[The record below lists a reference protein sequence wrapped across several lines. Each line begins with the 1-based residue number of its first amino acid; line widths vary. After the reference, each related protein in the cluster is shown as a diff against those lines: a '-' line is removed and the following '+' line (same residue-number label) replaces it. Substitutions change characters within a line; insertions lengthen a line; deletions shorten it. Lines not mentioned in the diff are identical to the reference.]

1 MSAAVYETT
10 SVKIMAGGNEFTMTA
25 SRLKFDGFMS
35 VYIEADE
42 KEEKNQILSK
52 LEKGE
57 ELELADLV
65 KCPALYPAAGPL
77 YGGIACKRRWRNRA
91 SDVRVPTPDDHNDP
105 LHAGMW

>member
-57 ELELADLV
+57 GWSLPIL
-65 KCPALYPAAGPL
+65 
-77 YGGIACKRRWRNRA
+77 
-91 SDVRVPTPDDHNDP
+91 
-105 LHAGMW
+105 